1 MQNIL
6 EMSCF
11 DNNWSPPEVDIDKV
25 ISEAREAAVGCE
37 SDVYLYI
44 FKIEPYIDFLCIV
57 YDWMEN
63 IANTKRFT
71 IHESFKCRGKKNCSL
86 PITA

>member
-11 DNNWSPPEVDIDKV
+11 DNNWSPPEVDIGKV
-25 ISEAREAAVGCE
+25 ISEAREEAVGCE

-44 FKIEPYIDFLCIV
+44 FKIERYIVFLCIV
-57 YDWMEN
+57 YDWMGN
-63 IANTKRFT
+63 IANTKRLLFT
-71 IHESFKCRGKKNCSL
+71 RVLNGRGKKNCSL